1 MINLILAAI
10 FFVFLPGCATQ
21 VISPQILAQVD
32 RQISFNELQ
41 KAPRIYKGKMVL
53 LGGVIVKTENK
64 KEGTLLEIYQ
74 TKLDNQDRPVN
85 IDSSQGRFLALYKG
99 FLDSEIYKTGR
110 RVTIAGI
117 VQDEKIDKLGEINYR
132 YPYIIIS
139 EIYLFQTE
147 KPSIYYPYPY
157 YDDYP
162 WYPYYYPDYPFY
174 PWRLRYRPYWPY
186 Y

>member
-1 MINLILAAI
+1 MMNLIFAAMLFI
-10 FFVFLPGCATQ
+10 FLPGCATPF
-21 VISPQILAQVD
+21 ISPQTLAQVD

-74 TKLDNQDRPVN
+74 TKLDSRDRPVN

-99 FLDSEIYKTGR
+99 FLDSEIYKAGR
-110 RVTIAGI
+110 RVTIAGT
-117 VQDEKIDKLGEINYR
+117 VQDGRISKLGDIDYR
-132 YPYIIIS
+132 YPYIVIS

-147 KPSIYYPYPY
+147 RPALYHPYPY
-157 YDDYP
+157 YYDYP